1 MAVTLRARR
10 CFESPSVPCACDAG
24 VGNATAFVNL
34 YGNFSDVLSRSAVVD
49 QVFRRSASDARCC
62 AATVHACT
70 DMCTDMRMHVRTDLC
85 AFVQIDMH
93 RHVCRQR
100 IDILMSSLF

>member
-49 QVFRRSASDARCC
+49 QVFRRSASDARFSLPSVVSL
-62 AATVHACT
+62 AE
-70 DMCTDMRMHVRTDLC
+70 VRRECYNGALGTL
-85 AFVQIDMH
+85 AEYL
-93 RHVCRQR
+93 QR
-100 IDILMSSLF
+100 SRPSGTFKRPYRFPQ